1 MASFEKFIEDHS
13 FVEDHGW
20 GDLCVSVES
29 LRDFLDGKVIVP
41 RKPTQVQLE
50 AMESVVREECRDPAW
65 AEQQYNLA
73 IEAGENE

>member
-1 MASFEKFIEDHS
+1 MGYFEKWLLGNVVSDADKGELVIPLS
-13 FVEDHGW
+13 
-20 GDLCVSVES
+20 DL
-29 LRDFLDGKVIVP
+29 KVLLEYYVVVP

-50 AMESVVREECRDPAW
+50 AMGSVIREECRDFEW